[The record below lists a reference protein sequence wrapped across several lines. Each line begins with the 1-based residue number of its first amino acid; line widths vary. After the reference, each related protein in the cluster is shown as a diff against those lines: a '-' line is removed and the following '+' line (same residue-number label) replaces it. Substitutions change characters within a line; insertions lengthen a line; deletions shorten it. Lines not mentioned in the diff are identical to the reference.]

1 MKKFAIKYIEEIT
14 EEIFNK
20 LIEHLLSIGY
30 YKGDNWT
37 GGDWGFAG
45 FKKAGWL
52 RTNTVTEASLSIDIE
67 NLSVKECSIWD
78 FIKKEMEYKIGD
90 WCYIIDRGSSQLKT
104 GGVYQINEI
113 TSSLHFDIDGTNKK
127 NNGCWV
133 SRKDVR
139 LARPEEIP
147 AVREPGEKIEER
159 PFKAGDWVWNSEDG
173 IMQIKEIHFSGA
185 TFSAFDKRK
194 EAYYYT
200 TNTKG
205 EGDVYYYTRH
215 ALPHEIP
222 ETIKPKAMETFKIGD
237 YVEITKSSTNWVSDM
252 DQYVGKVVELIRTEG
267 SGRFKIKEDGGRWMW
282 VYGDGHFKRASAPV
296 HSLLEEAKE
305 RYPKGTNYKC
315 AFNSGYSHVVENPAL
330 FSECNSDIIHGER
343 GKGCLYYKG
352 KWAEIVKEE
361 ALLIEEARKRFPQG
375 TQFNNGNLLGRSMN
389 TYVSSG
395 AFRESGRD
403 ILVIA
408 TNGHNYTLYREGKW
422 ADIIVEK
429 EEDKYE
435 KINRLFPVGA
445 VFISP
450 ENGREYTRCSGTPW
464 AGNGDDVLVPTT
476 GGCGQY
482 VKFGGKYA
490 TLAPP
495 RSPVPESSSSYSSP
509 GIERMPTE
517 IAMKKKPVKRRQL
530 M

>member
-1 MKKFAIKYIEEIT
+1 MEQFAIKYTEEIT
-14 EEIFNK
+14 EELFNK
-20 LIEHLLSIGY
+20 LLQHLLSLGNI
-30 YKGDNWT
+30 KGT
-37 GGDWGFAG
+37 DWVKKDWSYGS
-45 FKKAGWL
+45 FKEGGWL
-52 RTNTVTEASLSIDIE
+52 RTKTTDVKRLAIDTEKMSCH
-67 NLSVKECSIWD
+67 KEKSIWD
-78 FIKKEMEYKIGD
+78 FIKKEEAPTDKEYKIGD
-90 WCYIIDRGSSQLKT
+90 WCYIIDRGSSQLET

-113 TSSLHFDIDGTNKK
+113 TVNLHFDIDGTNKK
-127 NNGCWV
+127 NNSCWV
-133 SRKDVR
+133 LKKDVR

-147 AVREPGEKIEER
+147 AVREQC

-173 IMQIKEIHFSGA
+173 VMQIKEVHPLER
-185 TFSAFDKRK
+185 TFSAFDKR
-194 EAYYYT
+194 EERLYYT
-200 TNTKG
+200 TNTEAKG
-205 EGDVYYYTRH
+205 DLYYTRH

-237 YVEITKSSTNWVSDM
+237 YVEITKSSNNWASEM
-252 DQYVGKVVELIRTEG
+252 DQYVGRVVELISTEG
-267 SGRFKIKEDGGRWMW
+267 SNRFRIKEDGGRWIW

-296 HSLLEEAKE
+296 HSLLEEAKK

-315 AFNSGYSHVVENPAL
+315 ASNPEYSHVVEIPGC
-330 FSECNSDIIHGER
+330 FSEPSSDIIHGER

-361 ALLIEEARKRFPQG
+361 ALPIEEARRRFPEG
-375 TQFNNGNLLGRSMN
+375 IQFNNGNLLGFSMN

-395 AFRESGRD
+395 SFTESGRD
-403 ILVIA
+403 ILVTAI
-408 TNGHNYTLYREGKW
+408 NGPQYTIYKGGKW
-422 ADIIVEK
+422 ANVVK
-429 EEDKYE
+429 EDKYE
-435 KINRLFPVGA
+435 KINRLFPIGA

-464 AGNGDDVLVPTT
+464 TGNGDDVLVSTA

-482 VKFGGKYA
+482 VKFGGRYA

-495 RSPVPESSSSYSSP
+495 RYAAESDSYCSSP
-509 GIERMPTE
+509 GVERMPAE